1 MEQESVLIS
10 GGRGLIGSNLSA
22 LLLEKG
28 FRVSHL
34 SRKENRGG
42 KIPAFRWDPANNYID
57 PEALRNT
64 DYIIHLAGANIGEGR
79 WTKRRKK
86 EIIESRVNTAEL
98 LLRSV
103 KENKIKPKAFISASA
118 TGYYGSATT
127 DKIYNETDPPG
138 TDFLAETC
146 RKWEKAAGKFS
157 NEGIRTVIV
166 RTGVVFEK
174 HDGALRRF
182 LAAAKLYVFPVL
194 GSGKQWLPWVHID
207 DLCRIY
213 LKAVEDDSM
222 SGAFNAVAPSFVNN
236 RELMK
241 ILAGV
246 RKKPFFHPPVPAFV
260 LKTVMGESSVVA
272 LSGNRASSLKLIEKG
287 FRFNYPDTAEALRE
301 AIGK

>member
-1 MEQESVLIS
+1 MEQESVLIT

-42 KIPAFRWDPANNYID
+42 KIPAFRWDPANNYND

-64 DYIIHLAGANIGEGR
+64 DYIIHLAGANRGEGR

-157 NEGIRTVIV
+157 NEGMRTVIV

-174 HDGALRRF
+174 HAGAVRRVV
-182 LAAAKLYVFPVL
+182 AAAKVYVFSFL
-194 GSGKQWLPWVHID
+194 GIGTPSLP
-207 DLCRIY
+207 
-213 LKAVEDDSM
+213 
-222 SGAFNAVAPSFVNN
+222 
-236 RELMK
+236 
-241 ILAGV
+241 
-246 RKKPFFHPPVPAFV
+246 
-260 LKTVMGESSVVA
+260 
-272 LSGNRASSLKLIEKG
+272 
-287 FRFNYPDTAEALRE
+287 
-301 AIGK
+301 